1 MSHAQYSW
9 LVYVVFFSIINLSQ
23 NMAKRIITNDTND
36 CDTSLMSDFV
46 VPFACVCSL
55 PHQRGFQ
62 VPTGCEHL
70 IESVSNCS
78 AVFVFV
84 FVYPDVQYFSNV
96 VVHGIL
102 GVNMS
107 YIITGTSHGFRFS
120 SPYLR
125 MKLSVTVIQ
134 TPS

>member
-1 MSHAQYSW
+1 MPGRAGQG
-9 LVYVVFFSIINLSQ
+9 VQCTPCIP
-23 NMAKRIITNDTND
+23 ANDTND
-36 CDTSLMSDFV
+36 YDTSLMSDFV

-62 VPTGCEHL
+62 VPTGCEHF
-70 IESVSNCS
+70 IGSVSNCS

-102 GVNMS
+102 DVN
-107 YIITGTSHGFRFS
+107 IAGTSHGFRFS

-134 TPS
+134 TPSQE